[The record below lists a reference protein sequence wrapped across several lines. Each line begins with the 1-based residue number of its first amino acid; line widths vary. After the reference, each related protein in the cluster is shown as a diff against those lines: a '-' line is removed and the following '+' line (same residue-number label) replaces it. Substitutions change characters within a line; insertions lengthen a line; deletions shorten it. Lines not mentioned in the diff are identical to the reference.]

1 MKGKY
6 VKMRMAFGIVDMA
19 IAIMFL
25 AMILSSE
32 GGIENN
38 GRMMGVS
45 WFLIWSGMSQ
55 ILGRHRKGFTIAA
68 IVFYSMG
75 ILYNLACV
83 IYYPAHMI
91 IVILTVVFLVLTSVS
106 LADEASFYK

>member
-38 GRMMGVS
+38 SRMMGVS
-45 WFLIWSGMSQ
+45 WLLTWCGILQ
-55 ILGRHRKGFTIAA
+55 ILGRHKKGFTIAS
-68 IVFYSMG
+68 IVFYSIG

-83 IYYPAHMI
+83 MYYPAHMV
-91 IVILTVVFLVLTSVS
+91 IVIFTTVFLILTSVS
-106 LADEASFYK
+106 LADKASFYK